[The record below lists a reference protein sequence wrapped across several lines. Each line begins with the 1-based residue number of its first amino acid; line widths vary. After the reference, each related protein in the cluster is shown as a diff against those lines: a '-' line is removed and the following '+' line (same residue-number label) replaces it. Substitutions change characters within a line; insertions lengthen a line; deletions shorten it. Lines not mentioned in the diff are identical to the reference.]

1 MNLKYLLTTF
11 IFDFA
16 GLGIIWIFS
25 EIHRTGHVIVDSENI
40 ENCFNLFDIIINT
53 SLVFLIN
60 FCSVLVCRY
69 FKIDKNEIFLEKFLN
84 QLFSLWLYQQWS
96 LKLYRSNFCW
106 LNFIPF
112 QKISKFPRNLFTF
125 RQKCNKFCI
134 LELKT
139 SQPIL
144 PQFSLP
150 LRHIRV

>member
-96 LKLYRSNFCW
+96 LKLYRSNFCRPDLIFHFKQY
-106 LNFIPF
+106 LNFLGIFPF
-112 QKISKFPRNLFTF
+112 FGKNVPNFLFSS
-125 RQKCNKFCI
+125 
-134 LELKT
+134 LKLHNQ
-139 SQPIL
+139 SNIKVS
-144 PQFSLP
+144 FV
-150 LRHIRV
+150 R